1 MLHSPPV
8 FRGAAL
14 PDPARRPTQVQ
25 QHRRGA
31 ARPAPTFLRLP
42 SFQSPARYRPMRLTL
57 LIPELLWSEPGDT
70 EANAPASRSAL
81 AKILAQRRFVRQT
94 NVGWE
99 ASLLRLAGLR
109 PESSLAVLRAR
120 GETGAM
126 LAEPIDPA
134 DARRWL
140 CADPVHLRFHQD
152 RLILADGHELA
163 LRDEEL
169 AALAS
174 RLNAAL
180 AGRAE
185 FFFSG
190 PLRGYARLAASPRQ
204 APAAGQPLSRKIGR
218 EVRPGDFGDA
228 AELRGLANEIQMLLH
243 ADPVNEARAA
253 AGQPTVNAL
262 WLWGA
267 GEVPGAAGSASDAI
281 DAIAGEHPLIAGIAN
296 TLAIPQLDAAATGA
310 RRTRHTLHFIDAL
323 NVPTHYQNSL
333 DYAAAWQALDSAHL
347 GPALGALRQ
356 WQLQRVDVVAPVVF
370 GEVHWQVSPLN
381 AWTGRLGRRSWA
393 DLVAALAEPG
403 LTEK

>member
-1 MLHSPPV
+1 
-8 FRGAAL
+8 
-14 PDPARRPTQVQ
+14 
-25 QHRRGA
+25 
-31 ARPAPTFLRLP
+31 
-42 SFQSPARYRPMRLTL
+42 MRLTL

-70 EANAPASRSAL
+70 EANAPASRSAF
-81 AKILAQRRFVRQT
+81 AKILAQRRFARHR

-120 GETGAM
+120 GESSAGLVEPPAA
-126 LAEPIDPA
+126 AE
-134 DARRWL
+134 ARRWL

-152 RLILADGHELA
+152 RLILADGHELG
-163 LRDEEL
+163 LRDDEL

-190 PLRGYARLAASPRQ
+190 PLRGYARLAANPPQ
-204 APAAGQPLSRKIGR
+204 APLAGQPLSRKIGC

-228 AELRGLANEIQMLLH
+228 AEVRGLANEIQMLLH
-243 ADPVNEARAA
+243 ADPVNAARAA

-267 GEVPGAAGSASDAI
+267 GEAPLGAPGAI
-281 DAIAGEHPLIAGIAN
+281 DAIAGSHPLIAGIAK
-296 TLAIPQLDAAATGA
+296 TLAIPQLDAAASGA
-310 RRTRHTLHFIDAL
+310 RRGRHTLHFIDTL

-333 DYAAAWQALDSAHL
+333 DYATAWQALDRRHL
-347 GPALGALRQ
+347 GPALAALRQ
-356 WQLQRVDVVAPVVF
+356 WRLRQVDVVAPVVF

-381 AWTGRLGRRSWA
+381 AWTGRLGRRAWA
-393 DLVAALAEPG
+393 DLVATLAESG
-403 LTEK
+403 STEK

>member
-1 MLHSPPV
+1 
-8 FRGAAL
+8 
-14 PDPARRPTQVQ
+14 
-25 QHRRGA
+25 
-31 ARPAPTFLRLP
+31 
-42 SFQSPARYRPMRLTL
+42 MRLTL

-70 EANAPASRSAL
+70 EANAPATRSAL
-81 AKILAQRRFVRQT
+81 AKILAQRHFARQT

-99 ASLLRLAGLR
+99 ACLLRLAGLR

-120 GETGAM
+120 GEASPLLDEP
-126 LAEPIDPA
+126 LAPA
-134 DARRWL
+134 DAQRWL

-152 RLILADGHELA
+152 RLILADGHELG
-163 LRDEEL
+163 LRSEEL
-169 AALAS
+169 AAIAN

-185 FFFSG
+185 FFFSD
-190 PLRGYARLAASPRQ
+190 PLRGYARLAASQAQ
-204 APAAGQPLSRKIGR
+204 APAAGQPLSRKIGC

-267 GEVPGAAGSASDAI
+267 GEVPGAAGSEAGTI
-281 DAIAGEHPLIAGIAN
+281 DAIAGEHPLVAGIAK
-296 TLAIPQLDAAATGA
+296 TLAIPQLDTTAPGA
-310 RRTRHTLHFIDAL
+310 RRTRHTLHFIDTL

-333 DYAAAWQALDSAHL
+333 DYAAVWQGLDRAHL
-347 GPALGALRQ
+347 APALAALRR
-356 WQLQRVDVVAPVVF
+356 WQLQQVDVVAPVVF

-393 DLVAALAEPG
+393 DLVATLAESG
-403 LTEK
+403 ITEK

>member
-1 MLHSPPV
+1 
-8 FRGAAL
+8 
-14 PDPARRPTQVQ
+14 
-25 QHRRGA
+25 
-31 ARPAPTFLRLP
+31 
-42 SFQSPARYRPMRLTL
+42 MRLTL

-70 EANAPASRSAL
+70 EANAPATRSAL

-99 ASLLRLAGLR
+99 ACLLRLAGLR
-109 PESSLAVLRAR
+109 PDSSLAVLRAR
-120 GETGAM
+120 GEANAV
-126 LAEPIDPA
+126 LAEPTDPA

-152 RLILADGHELA
+152 RLILADGHELG
-163 LRDEEL
+163 LREEEL

-190 PLRGYARLAASPRQ
+190 PLRGYARLVESPPQ
-204 APAAGQPLSRKIGR
+204 VPAAGQPLSRKIGC

-243 ADPVNEARAA
+243 ADPVNAARAA

-267 GEVPGAAGSASDAI
+267 GEAPGTATSTI
-281 DAIAGEHPLIAGIAN
+281 DAIAGEHPLIAGIAK
-296 TLAIPQLDAAATGA
+296 TLAIPQLDTAAPAP
-310 RRTRHTLHFIDAL
+310 RRLRHALHFIDTL

-333 DYAAAWQALDSAHL
+333 DYATAWQALDSTHL
-347 GPALGALRQ
+347 APALAALRR
-356 WQLQRVDVVAPVVF
+356 WQLQQVDVVAPVVF
-370 GEVHWQVSPLN
+370 GEVHWQVSPFN

-403 LTEK
+403 TTEN